1 MNRKEFIQES
11 VAFAA
16 VSLLSTACAKDSS
29 TSKKG
34 QTMKVKTT
42 KDKVLIVYFSR
53 SGNTRYAAN
62 AFAKE
67 LGGVKVVEIKAAK
80 AYAAD
85 YDACCDEAQP
95 ECRAGT
101 LRSIQKIEG
110 LDVSAYDVVL
120 VGSPNW
126 WGTMAPPVRTWV
138 SENAAALKKVKGVGL
153 FQTHGG
159 GGLQNCGRDFGALVE
174 GGNVFAAK
182 AFLGATI
189 KVGKGF
195 EDFLAERIEIVGA

>member
-16 VSLLSTACAKDSS
+16 VSLLSTACAKESS

-138 SENAAALKKVKGVGL
+138 SENVAALKKVKGVGL

-159 GGLQNCGRDFGALVE
+159 GGLQNCGRDFGVLVE
-174 GGNVFAAK
+174 GGNVFAAA